1 MNYNED
7 TLFMLE
13 ICSIEKNNFETWLFT
28 IQNLKI
34 GTSYLVHYLFLKKKN
49 LVNLKYSYPLL
60 TEKLEL
66 SKQAQKVM
74 KYISIEIDEKELKN
88 WFVENLIISRNYVT
102 DYVVNYLEKK

>member
-1 MNYNED
+1 MNYAED

-13 ICSIEKNNFETWLFT
+13 ICNIEKNKFETWLFT

-34 GTSYLVHYLFLKKKN
+34 GTAYLVHYLICKKKN
-49 LVNLKYSYPLL
+49 IVNLKYSYPLL

-66 SKQAQKVM
+66 SEQAKKVA
-74 KYISIEIDEKELKN
+74 KHINTEIDERELKN